1 MSHAVASC
9 VCAKNMLYN
18 QTSLKGFSYFS
29 TIYQAFSIN
38 SVTSALLKPFIA
50 ISLPSLR
57 KLYRSATHVG
67 CSGLQTESL
76 RETLTSVAAFPVL
89 KCCDTSLTN
98 QKLHLSEIKNL
109 AALLT
114 LMSNGWNLFVKL
126 WATVRSSH
134 SEVFLGKSVL
144 KMCSKFTGEH
154 PCKSMISI
162 KCNFIEIALRHG
174 CSPLNLRHIFR
185 TPFSR
190 NTSGWLLL

>member
-98 QKLHLSEIKNL
+98 QKLHLSEIRPCWHL
-109 AALLT
+109 CLTIETYSLSCEQQSEAAT
-114 LMSNGWNLFVKL
+114 Q
-126 WATVRSSH
+126 R
-134 SEVFLGKSVL
+134 
-144 KMCSKFTGEH
+144 CS
-154 PCKSMISI
+154 
-162 KCNFIEIALRHG
+162 
-174 CSPLNLRHIFR
+174 
-185 TPFSR
+185 
-190 NTSGWLLL
+190 